1 MSAGLSLMLVKA
13 KFGINCSMPN
23 ETCARERIMILRVF
37 SNLNDS
43 MIMKHTMFVC
53 CKFEIDGEMYSLLSF
68 DAAYH

>member
-1 MSAGLSLMLVKA
+1 MTAGFSLMLVKA

-23 ETCARERIMILRVF
+23 ETCASERIMILRVF

-43 MIMKHTMFVC
+43 MIMKHTVC
-53 CKFEIDGEMYSLLSF
+53 CKFEIDGEMYSLMSF